1 MEISTITEKEITNSS
16 QIQKVK
22 YNSSTKILTVTF
34 KGNNTYEYYDVPINV
49 FEELL
54 TAESAGK
61 YLNAKIKQIYK
72 FKLLGN
78 G

>member
-1 MEISTITEKEITNSS
+1 METSTITEKEITNSS

-22 YNSSTKILTVTF
+22 YNSETKVLTVTF
-34 KGNNTYEYYDVPINV
+34 KGNSTYEYYEVPITV

-54 TAESAGK
+54 TSESAGK

-72 FKLLGN
+72 FKFLGN

>member
-1 MEISTITEKEITNSS
+1 METSTITEKEITNSS

-22 YNSSTKILTVTF
+22 YNSETKVLTVTF
-34 KGNNTYEYYDVPINV
+34 KGNNVYEYYDVPINV

-54 TAESAGK
+54 IAESAGK
-61 YLNAKIKQIYK
+61 YLNAKIKQVYK
-72 FKLLGN
+72 FKFLSN